1 MNSRQPLS
9 DEYLN
14 AFADGEFSPLER
26 AQAIERISGDPLLKK
41 QVCELNMLK
50 EMVRTSYRG
59 PAGAVPETGTG
70 KRGTAV
76 RYGLAACCLI
86 VLGVMAGWLS
96 RGLIAVEDPDLR
108 IASLQDVM
116 ADSDRV
122 VVHLDTAS
130 PVRFERALD
139 RTEQLLAVAQYEGR
153 TIQLH
158 LAANSHG
165 VDLFRTSTSPFAG
178 RIHDMQARYPNLTFI
193 ACGQTIRRLQDGKQD
208 ARLLPEVRVVPAV
221 FDEVVNSLKT
231 GWTYIKV

>member
-1 MNSRQPLS
+1 MNSEQPLS

-14 AFADGEFSPLER
+14 AFVDGELSPLER
-26 AQAIERISGDPLLKK
+26 AQAIERISGDALLKK

-50 EMVRTSYRG
+50 EMVKSSYRSPDSAMRDLRAGRRRTSL
-59 PAGAVPETGTG
+59 
-70 KRGTAV
+70 
-76 RYGLAACCLI
+76 RYGLAACCLV
-86 VLGVMAGWLS
+86 VLGVSAGWLS

-108 IASLQDVM
+108 VANLKDVI

-122 VVHLDTAS
+122 VLHLDTAS

-139 RTEQLLAVAQYEGR
+139 RTERLLVEAQSEGR

-178 RIHDMQARYPNLTFI
+178 RIHDLQARYPNLTFI
-193 ACGQTIRRLQDGKQD
+193 ACGQTIRRLQVSKQD
-208 ARLLPEVRVVPAV
+208 TRLLPEVRVVPAV